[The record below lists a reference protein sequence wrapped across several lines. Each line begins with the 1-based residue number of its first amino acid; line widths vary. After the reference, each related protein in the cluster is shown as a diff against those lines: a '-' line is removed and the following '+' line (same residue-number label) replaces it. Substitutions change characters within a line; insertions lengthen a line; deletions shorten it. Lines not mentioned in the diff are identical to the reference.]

1 MRTLLFDADMLIYRM
16 CAACEERSPFNKEI
30 LLKADPEETWRAIE
44 LRVSECL
51 DFAQAFF
58 EESVEVVMCLSPIGK
73 TFRYDVDENYKANRK
88 GVVKPVLLGE
98 MRNKLFAEYDV
109 MMFERAEA
117 DDLLGILADGDNT
130 IIVSEDKD
138 LLQIESWHMKLS
150 EPEFVRYVADKEG
163 TEMFFEQCI
172 SGDPV
177 DGYYGVPGIG
187 KKKAQKLLR
196 ENGYNWT
203 TVVSAYTSAMSPKS
217 KNGKKIES
225 YNLGLTEGDALKTA
239 RLAWI
244 LKDEREYDK
253 ERCKIRLWSPTDSE
267 GSEDCWV

>member
-30 LLKADPEETWRAIE
+30 LLKADPEETWRAIQ

-58 EESVEVVMCLSPIGK
+58 EESVEVVMCLSPTGK

-98 MRNKLFAEYDV
+98 MRDKLFAEYDV
-109 MMFERAEA
+109 RMFERLEA
-117 DDLLGILADGDNT
+117 DDTLGILADGDNT

-150 EPEFVRYVADKEG
+150 EPEFTRYVADTEG
-163 TEMFFEQCI
+163 LEMFFEQCI

-196 ENGYNWT
+196 ENGYSWD
-203 TVVSAYTSAMSPKS
+203 TVVSTYTGAMSPKS

-225 YNLGLTEGDALKTA
+225 YNLGLSEEDALVTA
-239 RLAWI
+239 RLAYI
-244 LKDEREYDK
+244 LKKEEDYNEDEV
-253 ERCKIRLWSPTDSE
+253 KIKGWDP
-267 GSEDCWV
+267 GNKPCWI